1 MKILTVAIA
10 GATVLTTVP
19 AIAAADDPLQ
29 LIYRVSGVFDSG
41 DVTNVGMATTFF
53 CTNFG
58 NVAEKVR
65 IRLLTED
72 GGTPANNTFDFDPE
86 RHERTRPTMSSATT
100 SRTPS
105 TPERPTGKVRR

>member
-1 MKILTVAIA
+1 M
-10 GATVLTTVP
+10 LTTVP

-58 NVAEKVR
+58 NVAEKF
-65 IRLLTED
+65 
-72 GGTPANNTFDFDPE
+72 GSGY
-86 RHERTRPTMSSATT
+86 
-100 SRTPS
+100 
-105 TPERPTGKVRR
+105 